1 MDLLICNLKLACSIE
16 AYEKTPNARHHPP
29 RTQRIRHGVLR
40 MTLTLFAV
48 GCMPLLDAASIWEGF
63 LALLVCLQELITW
76 DAGLRADRPQ
86 GGTP

>member
-1 MDLLICNLKLACSIE
+1 MCSLVFRRRILPNLSA
-16 AYEKTPNARHHPP
+16 PNARHHPP
-29 RTQRIRHGVLR
+29 RTQLSYGQALR
-40 MTLTLFAV
+40 MTAALFAV

-63 LALLVCLQELITW
+63 LALLVCLQEFITW